1 MKHGTA
7 VHKVLEREIYDTV
20 PVEITT
26 KEDGWALRIWNVIEG
41 LRMLR
46 ESGMTRELEIWG
58 LIDGQIVTGVIDQ
71 LSDECPDT
79 ELEASAEEFY
89 KNAKDASS
97 DYRMPIT
104 EYLLSP
110 SGGRGKRLEDLAQE
124 NRDEDEASAVK
135 STDPVRPPPP
145 PPMQRFYITDV
156 KTRASRSMPTVS
168 SSSFRPTLFQLQMY
182 YYMLNRM
189 ATSEDITME
198 ILATRYKLDPYRTFT
213 KAFVM
218 EVGNLSERYFD
229 AMSSPESDP
238 EGNRDTTTDASSRI
252 ASSQCEE
259 DTISILLAHNHL
271 SSLWQFMID
280 QFRLTFL
287 PPETDRP
294 VSSSIPAYSQPALLE
309 PYPTIVSPLLTAK
322 YLCSSSTPTD
332 DNTETE
338 PTFDVLGCR
347 SLLFNPTAL
356 TAYIS
361 DQMRWWRGQR
371 LPRGVDPV
379 DAWKCRSCDF
389 RGECSWREERELQFS
404 SQGRR
409 GSGPLVEVA
418 NVIATATTETA
429 AASSGADAA
438 AATIP

>member
-1 MKHGTA
+1 
-7 VHKVLEREIYDTV
+7 
-20 PVEITT
+20 
-26 KEDGWALRIWNVIEG
+26 
-41 LRMLR
+41 
-46 ESGMTRELEIWG
+46 
-58 LIDGQIVTGVIDQ
+58 
-71 LSDECPDT
+71 
-79 ELEASAEEFY
+79 
-89 KNAKDASS
+89 
-97 DYRMPIT
+97 
-104 EYLLSP
+104 
-110 SGGRGKRLEDLAQE
+110 
-124 NRDEDEASAVK
+124 
-135 STDPVRPPPP
+135 
-145 PPMQRFYITDV
+145 
-156 KTRASRSMPTVS
+156 
-168 SSSFRPTLFQLQMY
+168 
-182 YYMLNRM
+182 
-189 ATSEDITME
+189 ME

-238 EGNRDTTTDASSRI
+238 EGNRDTATTEASSRV

-259 DTISILLAHNHL
+259 DTISILFTHNHL
-271 SSLWQFMID
+271 SSLWQFMKD

-287 PPETDRP
+287 PPEGTPTDRP
-294 VSSSIPAYSQPALLE
+294 VSSSIPAHSQPALLE
-309 PYPTIVSPLLTAK
+309 PYPTVVSPLLTAK

-332 DNTETE
+332 DNTEAE

-371 LPRGVDPV
+371 LPRGVEPV

-409 GSGPLVEVA
+409 GSEPAVEAA
-418 NVIATATTETA
+418 NAITITTATETEA
-429 AASSGADAA
+429 AAAGSGADAA
-438 AATIP
+438 AATAAV